1 MTESTVHGSN
11 LSLLLIEAG
20 LTTIALASALCW
32 PRLAA
37 SRFRSIELAFL
48 KLARRK
54 TLAIVSVGAA
64 MLLMRVAL
72 LPLFPPPLPASTDDF
87 SFLLAADTFAH
98 GRLANPTPLMWTHL
112 ESIHITMYPTYM
124 SMYFPGPGL
133 VMAAGQMV
141 LGHPWAGILLT
152 GAVMCA
158 ALCWMLQAWLPPGWA
173 LLGGII
179 AVVRIGLFSYWVNT
193 YTGGATVSL
202 TGAALVLGAM
212 PRLFKTG
219 RFRYGML
226 MAVGMGLLATSRPYE
241 GVLVCVPV
249 AIALCWWITAGK
261 NRPGVPVLLRRAAV
275 PVAFL
280 IAVMVWMGYYNTRAF
295 GKATT
300 LPYTVSRATYAVVPY
315 YIWQPLRRC
324 PGYPDGQMRRFYVE
338 TEAKGFHEME
348 TPGGFAHRMLV
359 KLNTSLSFFCGFA
372 LLPPA
377 MMVMYVF
384 RDRRTRFIA
393 ASAPFWI
400 AGMSIGVFLIPHY
413 LAPFTPAIYVMGLQA
428 MRHLRQWKPWGT
440 SAGLTLVRLTV
451 VLILAMAGLRVY
463 AEPLHLEPPQ
473 WPIGAWL
480 CSWVG
485 PSHYGQDRA
494 HVAEELSH
502 LPGKHLVL
510 VRYGATHE
518 PADEWVY
525 NLSDIDGEKTIWAR
539 ELDPASNEELIRFY
553 GDRDVWLVKPDAP
566 EGRLV
571 PYPGTLHP
579 DARLSAG
586 LVSGQ

>member
-1 MTESTVHGSN
+1 MTEPIGHGGS

-20 LTTIALASALCW
+20 LTAIALAAALCW
-32 PRLAA
+32 PRLGAEL
-37 SRFRSIELAFL
+37 FRRIEVAFL

-54 TLAIVSVGAA
+54 ALAVITVGVA
-64 MLLMRVAL
+64 MLFLRVAL

-98 GRLANPTPLMWTHL
+98 GRLANPTPAMWTHL
-112 ESIHITMYPTYM
+112 ESIHITMQPTYS

-133 VMAAGQMV
+133 VMAAGQML
-141 LGHPWAGILLT
+141 LGHPWAGILIT
-152 GAVMCA
+152 GALMCA
-158 ALCWMLQAWLPPGWA
+158 ALCWMLQAGLPGGWA
-173 LLGGII
+173 LLGGILAI
-179 AVVRIGLFSYWVNT
+179 VRIGLFSYWVNT
-193 YTGGATVSL
+193 YTGGATLSL

-226 MAVGMGLLATSRPYE
+226 MAIGMGLLAISRPYE
-241 GVLVCVPV
+241 GVLVCMPV

-261 NRPGVPVLLRRAAV
+261 NRPAVPILLRRAAV
-275 PVAFL
+275 PIAFL
-280 IAVMVWMGYYNTRAF
+280 FAVMVWMGYYNTRAF

-315 YIWQPLRRC
+315 YIWQPLR
-324 PGYPDGQMRRFYVE
+324 PSPDYPDDQMRRFYVD

-348 TPGGFAHRMLV
+348 TASGFAHRMLV

-377 MMVMYVF
+377 FMIVYAF
-384 RDRRTRFIA
+384 RDRRVRFFA
-393 ASAPFWI
+393 SSAPFWI
-400 AGMSIGVFLIPHY
+400 AGMVIGVFLIPHY
-413 LAPFTPAIYVMGLQA
+413 LAPFTPALYVMGLQA

-440 SAGLTLVRLTV
+440 PAGLTLVRLMA
-451 VLILAMAGLRVY
+451 VLVLAMAGLRVY

-494 HVAEELSH
+494 QVAEELER

-525 NLSDIDGEKTIWAR
+525 NLADIDGAKTIWAR
-539 ELDPASNEELIRFY
+539 ELDNEHNEQLFRY
-553 GDRDVWLVKPDAP
+553 YKDRDVWLVQPDVP
-566 EGRLV
+566 ESRLI
-571 PYPGTLHP
+571 PFSGMQRMDT
-579 DARLSAG
+579 RLSASFA
-586 LVSGQ
+586 SGK

>member
-1 MTESTVHGSN
+1 MTEPIGHGGS

-20 LTTIALASALCW
+20 LTAIALAAALCW
-32 PRLAA
+32 PRLGAEL
-37 SRFRSIELAFL
+37 FRRIEVAFL

-54 TLAIVSVGAA
+54 ALAVITVGVA
-64 MLLMRVAL
+64 MLFLRVAL

-98 GRLANPTPLMWTHL
+98 GRLANPTPAMWTHL
-112 ESIHITMYPTYM
+112 ESIHITMQPTYS

-133 VMAAGQMV
+133 VMAAGQML
-141 LGHPWAGILLT
+141 LGHPWAGILIT
-152 GAVMCA
+152 GALMCA
-158 ALCWMLQAWLPPGWA
+158 ALCWMLQALLPPGWA
-173 LLGGII
+173 LLGGILAI
-179 AVVRIGLFSYWVNT
+179 VRIGLFSYWVNT
-193 YTGGATVSL
+193 YTGGATLSL

-226 MAVGMGLLATSRPYE
+226 MAIGMGLLAISRPYE
-241 GVLVCVPV
+241 GVLVCLPV

-261 NRPGVPVLLRRAAV
+261 NRPAVPILLRRAAV
-275 PVAFL
+275 PIAFL
-280 IAVMVWMGYYNTRAF
+280 FAVMVWMGYYNTRAF

-315 YIWQPLRRC
+315 YIWQPLR
-324 PGYPDGQMRRFYVE
+324 PSPDYPDDQMRHFYVE

-348 TPGGFAHRMLV
+348 TARGFAHRMLV

-377 MMVMYVF
+377 FMIVHAF
-384 RDRRTRFIA
+384 RDRHVRFFA
-393 ASAPFWI
+393 ASAPFWSV
-400 AGMSIGVFLIPHY
+400 GMAIGVFLIPHY
-413 LAPFTPAIYVMGLQA
+413 LAPFTPALYVMGLQA
-428 MRHLRQWKPWGT
+428 MRHLRQWKPWGS

-451 VLILAMAGLRVY
+451 VLILGMAGLRVY

-494 HVAEELSH
+494 QVAEELEH

-510 VRYGATHE
+510 VRYGVAHE

-525 NLSDIDGEKTIWAR
+525 NLADIEGAKTIWAR
-539 ELDPASNEELIRFY
+539 ELDSPRNEDLFRY
-553 GDRDVWLVKPDAP
+553 YKDRDVWLVQPDVP
-566 EGRLV
+566 DGRLI
-571 PYPGTLHP
+571 PYPKAPSG
-579 DARLSAG
+579 DARLNAG

>member
-1 MTESTVHGSN
+1 M
-11 LSLLLIEAG
+11 LLL
-20 LTTIALASALCW
+20 
-32 PRLAA
+32 RL
-37 SRFRSIELAFL
+37 
-48 KLARRK
+48 
-54 TLAIVSVGAA
+54 
-64 MLLMRVAL
+64 AL
-72 LPLFPPPLPASTDDF
+72 LPWFPAPLPASTDDF

-98 GRLANPTPLMWTHL
+98 GRLTNPTPLMWAHL
-112 ESIHITMYPTYM
+112 ESIHITMFPTYM

-133 VMAAGQMV
+133 VMAGGQAL
-141 LGHPWAGILLT
+141 LGHPWAGILIS

-173 LLGGII
+173 LLGGVVAI
-179 AVVRIGLFSYWVNT
+179 VRIGLFSYWVNT
-193 YTGGATVSL
+193 YTGGATLSL

-226 MAVGMGLLATSRPYE
+226 MAIGMGLLAISRPYE

-261 NRPGVPVLLRRAAV
+261 NRPAVPVLLRRAAAPIV
-275 PVAFL
+275 FL
-280 IAVMVWMGYYNTRAF
+280 IAVMLWMGYYNTRAF

-315 YIWQPLRRC
+315 YIWQPLRPD
-324 PGYPDGQMRRFYVE
+324 PGYPDAQMRRFYVQ

-348 TPGGFAHRMLV
+348 TASGFAHRMLV

-377 MMVMYVF
+377 VMILYAF
-384 RDRRTRFIA
+384 RDRRVRFFA
-393 ASAPFWI
+393 VSAPFWI
-400 AGMSIGVFLIPHY
+400 AGMAIGVFLIPHY
-413 LAPFTPAIYVMGLQA
+413 LAPFTPALYLMGLQA
-428 MRHLRQWKPWGT
+428 MRHLRQWKSWGAT
-440 SAGLTLVRLTV
+440 SGLTFVRLIV
-451 VLILAMAGLRVY
+451 VVILAMAGLRVY
-463 AEPLHLEPPQ
+463 AAPLNLEPAQ

-494 HVAEELSH
+494 QVAKELEYM
-502 LPGKHLVL
+502 PGKHLVL
-510 VRYGATHE
+510 VRYGAAHE

-525 NLSDIDGEKTIWAR
+525 NLADIDGAKTIWAR
-539 ELDPASNEELIRFY
+539 ELDSSSNEELFRY
-553 GDRDVWLVKPDAP
+553 YQDRDVWLVQPDVP
-566 EGRLV
+566 GGRLI
-571 PYPGTLHP
+571 PYPKAP
-579 DARLSAG
+579 RLDGRLNAG